1 MKFDVRLIVRR
12 LALAAVTLWAL
23 MLPVTADDAK
33 SPRLH
38 VVSFGLWGDQNLFKR
53 KAVAAADA
61 IASHYG
67 RLGQLIVRTNSLTRS
82 AGRIPDLRDALHGL
96 ASTIDRQ
103 EDILFLFLTSHGNQE
118 GLAVKTFDSDKV
130 FVLSPERLG
139 GMLRVA
145 GIRYRVVVISACY
158 SGVFAEQI
166 ADDNTLVITAA
177 DANHSSF
184 GCNADNAG
192 NWTYF
197 GQAFFADSLKPGRS
211 LDEAF
216 QNAKA
221 RVSDREQTE
230 KLLGSNPQMKGG
242 AAVRAQ
248 IARLKPALE
257 NRNRN

>member
-1 MKFDVRLIVRR
+1 MKFYMRSAVRWIPIAAFAL
-12 LALAAVTLWAL
+12 LALMAPVAAD
-23 MLPVTADDAK
+23 TAR
-33 SPRLH
+33 PRVH
-38 VVSFGLWGDQNLFKR
+38 VVSFGLWGDQSLFKR
-53 KAVAAADA
+53 EAVAAADI

-67 RLGQLIVRTNSLTRS
+67 HSGQLIVRSNSLSRS

-118 GLAVKTFDSDKV
+118 GLAVKTFDSEKV

-139 GMLRVA
+139 GMLRVT

-166 ADDNTLVITAA
+166 ADENTLVITAA

-184 GCNADNAG
+184 GCDVENLT

-197 GQAFFADSLKPGRS
+197 G
-211 LDEAF
+211 
-216 QNAKA
+216 
-221 RVSDREQTE
+221 
-230 KLLGSNPQMKGG
+230 
-242 AAVRAQ
+242 
-248 IARLKPALE
+248 
-257 NRNRN
+257 

>member
-53 KAVAAADA
+53 EAVAAADA

-184 GCNADNAG
+184 GCNVDNAG